1 MLPTGRRRVLPVIG
15 LALAATGLEL
25 AASETT
31 TAQTAAS
38 APPPPPGATSLATLT
53 GRLAKAPRRRD
64 FKAVPRILTSP
75 EQWDHEALSELLAY
89 AAGPK
94 QAWDNTDIA
103 GRWLNLMAN
112 AMDAQVLSFRHAD
125 FLAVSATHA
134 TAQLALHDDYVWEK
148 YQFAKVTNGRFKTN
162 TLGAP
167 AAPAAEDITIPSLM
181 RRGAVFLACH
191 IALWERAGALI
202 AAGTNPDGLS
212 REALAAELTN
222 HLIPGVVLTPGAV
235 GTLPELQDAGFRYI
249 A

>member
-1 MLPTGRRRVLPVIG
+1 
-15 LALAATGLEL
+15 
-25 AASETT
+25 
-31 TAQTAAS
+31 
-38 APPPPPGATSLATLT
+38 
-53 GRLAKAPRRRD
+53 
-64 FKAVPRILTSP
+64 
-75 EQWDHEALSELLAY
+75 
-89 AAGPK
+89 
-94 QAWDNTDIA
+94 
-103 GRWLNLMAN
+103 MAN

-148 YQFAKVTNGRFKTN
+148 YQFAKATNGKFKTN

-167 AAPAAEDITIPSLM
+167 VAPAAVDITIPSLM

-212 REALAAELTN
+212 REALTAELTN

-235 GTLPELQDAGFRYI
+235 APCRNPRIAGFRYI
-249 A
+249 PLSEAQMIAFRYRSMAAGARCSAVVWCNIMVAPALAPRNRHCDAIPARRPTRAEDDV